1 MAVTTG
7 VLLVLRALGLGD
19 LLTAVPALRALRR
32 TYPHHRIVL
41 AAPATA
47 GELLPVI
54 DAIDEV
60 LPTRGLD
67 RLNWTGPGPELAV
80 NLHGSGPESTRL
92 LKSIAPQ
99 RLYTHSDGPPWNS
112 ELHEVDR
119 WCRFL
124 EYYGIKA
131 DPGDL
136 ELRSVAVSSPAAGVA
151 VLHPGAGYPAR
162 RWPAARF
169 AELGRWLADRG
180 HEVVLTGD
188 ESERPLCERVA
199 KEARLPAGSVLAG
212 RTRLDGLAA
221 LVQSASLVV
230 CGDTGIAH
238 LATAYRTPSV
248 VLFGPVSPRL
258 WGPPAER
265 PQHVALWAGRTGDP
279 FAQRPDPGLLRISV
293 DQVITA
299 AERLLGEMK
308 GGVDSC
314 VATVLA

>member
-1 MAVTTG
+1 MAVSTD
-7 VLLVLRALGLGD
+7 VVLVLRALGLGD

-32 TYPHHRIVL
+32 AYPDHRIVL
-41 AAPATA
+41 AAPAAA
-47 GELLPVI
+47 GELLSAI

-67 RLNWTGPGPELAV
+67 RLNWAGPGPELAV
-80 NLHGSGPESTRL
+80 NLHGSGPESIRL

-99 RLYTHSDGPPWNS
+99 RLYTHSNGPPWNS

-131 DPGDL
+131 DRGDL
-136 ELRSVAVSSPAAGVA
+136 ELRPVTVPSPTDGAA
-151 VLHPGAGYPAR
+151 VLHPGAGCPAR

-169 AELGRWLADRG
+169 AQLSRWLADRG
-180 HEVVLTGD
+180 HKVVLTGD
-188 ESERPLCERVA
+188 KSERPLAEHVA
-199 KEARLPAGSVLAG
+199 KEAGLPAGSVLAG

-221 LVQSASLVV
+221 LVRSASLVV

-265 PQHVALWAGRTGDP
+265 SQHVTLWAGRTGDP
-279 FAQRPDPGLLRISV
+279 FAQRPDPGLLKISV
-293 DQVITA
+293 NQVITA
-299 AERLLGEMK
+299 TERLLGEMK
-308 GGVDSC
+308 GGAGSC
-314 VATVLA
+314 VATASA